1 MHDKTFDLSL
11 WYGSWILKADL
22 KMFPHK
28 CKDFILYIL
37 YFLRVVQKK
46 GALVYA
52 LRVDSSY
59 LINGRGT

>member
-1 MHDKTFDLSL
+1 MEV
-11 WYGSWILKADL
+11 GSSRLTS
-22 KMFPHK
+22 K
-28 CKDFILYIL
+28 CSRISVCDFILYIL

-59 LINGRGT
+59 LINGRGTSPNDR